1 MHSPSNRLLKIIS
14 SQENVWVWSTNDVP
28 KRLKE
33 RIQKLSWKRHHR
45 KESSE
50 KTWWKDDE
58 RWEAWCKKYWNFKK
72 NKWINVRRQK

>member
-50 KTWWKDDE
+50 KTMRKDDE
-58 RWEAWCKKYWNFKK
+58 RWEGKIHLGRNFKK
-72 NKWINVRRQK
+72 NKWINVRRKK